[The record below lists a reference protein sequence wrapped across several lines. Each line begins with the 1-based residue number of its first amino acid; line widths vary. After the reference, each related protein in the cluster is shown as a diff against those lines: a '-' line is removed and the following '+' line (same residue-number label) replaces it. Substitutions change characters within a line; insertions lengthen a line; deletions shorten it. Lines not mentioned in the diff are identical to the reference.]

1 MSAPRTKRQFAGSA
15 SDPSQRQITSYF
27 STGDA
32 LSAGS
37 TSPCGQASQASQA
50 SLSSRPVLPADTQSN
65 LLNVGMRIRK
75 SVPEGYKTGSY
86 SAFSLWSDNDAAK
99 TTMAAH
105 SPALVRAPSST
116 TSQRELLPFCG
127 INKVGGLSSQPE
139 CVSDAPAVPV
149 PRLQP
154 GSIPSIDDV
163 PSLTSSQGSIDSNSS
178 QPALTINT
186 APTTSRPLKRV
197 YSEDEDSDT
206 PSVTDSL
213 QVPAGTWMDGE
224 VSPRS
229 LVPVGWDNTNT
240 RVMAIPKKSRRAHKT
255 RYGTVPSMDV
265 AGVGGGAAIPL
276 RMDQMGQENMALDG
290 DFQEADFLDYKALAH
305 DAMDI

>member
-15 SDPSQRQITSYF
+15 SDPSQRQITSFF
-27 STGDA
+27 STSEA
-32 LSAGS
+32 LDDSS
-37 TSPCGQASQASQA
+37 TSACAEA
-50 SLSSRPVLPADTQSN
+50 SLSSRPVLPADTQSH
-65 LLNVGMRIRK
+65 LLNVGMRVRK
-75 SVPEGYKTGSY
+75 SVPEGYKTGTY
-86 SAFSLWSDNDAAK
+86 SAFSLWSDNDATKMKGVA
-99 TTMAAH
+99 TPP
-105 SPALVRAPSST
+105 PALVRASSSA

-139 CVSDAPAVPV
+139 SARDVPAVPV
-149 PRLQP
+149 PRLQL
-154 GSIPSIDDV
+154 GSIPSLDDV

-186 APTTSRPLKRV
+186 TSTASRKRV

-213 QVPAGTWMDGE
+213 QVPAGPWMDGE

-240 RVMAIPKKSRRAHKT
+240 RVMAIPKKSRRAHKA
-255 RYGTVPSMDV
+255 RFGTAPSMDV
-265 AGVGGGAAIPL
+265 AGVGGGAAMPL
-276 RMDQMGQENMALDG
+276 RLDHLGQENMAVDG